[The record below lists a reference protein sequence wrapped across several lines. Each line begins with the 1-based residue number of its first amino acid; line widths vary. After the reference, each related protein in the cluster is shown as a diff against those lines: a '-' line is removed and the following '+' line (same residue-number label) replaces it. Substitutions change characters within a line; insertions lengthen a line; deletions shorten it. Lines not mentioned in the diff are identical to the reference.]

1 MTQLPFMQAVLFPV
15 DLRYGW
21 NLRNPYHQ
29 QLLQRANNLYK
40 PFTTTI
46 DSRNH
51 PWRKISK
58 DDSETLHA
66 QQLELPMLQF
76 LAQHCIHLAKHQ
88 QKVIIE
94 GPARSTIWSDT
105 PLGRLRDHS
114 NFKLFTTDMCR
125 FSDKPDGTRHLRKTR
140 LLSNIDLK
148 AIQQQCTCREGH
160 TQLNGLDETI
170 YRQRSTHTNMY
181 SHQFCRKLCCDIT
194 SQLQEYQSCCVPSGK
209 ATDAPRHSTLSTTV
223 YPTETVDDDALP
235 QTLPPVSPSTE

>member
-1 MTQLPFMQAVLFPV
+1 MGSSLNVGFPV

-29 QLLQRANNLYK
+29 QLLQRANNRYK

-46 DSRNH
+46 ELRNH

-76 LAQHCIHLAKHQ
+76 LAQHCSHLAKHQ

-114 NFKLFTTDMCR
+114 T
-125 FSDKPDGTRHLRKTR
+125 
-140 LLSNIDLK
+140 SN
-148 AIQQQCTCREGH
+148 
-160 TQLNGLDETI
+160 
-170 YRQRSTHTNMY
+170 Y
-181 SHQFCRKLCCDIT
+181 S
-194 SQLQEYQSCCVPSGK
+194 
-209 ATDAPRHSTLSTTV
+209 
-223 YPTETVDDDALP
+223 P
-235 QTLPPVSPSTE
+235 QTCADSPTNPTVHDTCGKHDFSATSTSRRSNNTAPAEKDTHN

>member
-1 MTQLPFMQAVLFPV
+1 MFPV

-29 QLLQRANNLYK
+29 QLLQRANNRYK

-46 DSRNH
+46 ELRNH
-51 PWRKISK
+51 PWRKTSK

-76 LAQHCIHLAKHQ
+76 LAQHCSHLAKHQ

-148 AIQQQCTCREGH
+148 AIQQYCTCREGH
-160 TQLNGLDETI
+160 THTTKRTRRNHSPTTKH
-170 YRQRSTHTNMY
+170 THQHVLTSVLQKTVLRHHFALTQVSGVLRPIGQ
-181 SHQFCRKLCCDIT
+181 SH
-194 SQLQEYQSCCVPSGK
+194 
-209 ATDAPRHSTLSTTV
+209 
-223 YPTETVDDDALP
+223 
-235 QTLPPVSPSTE
+235 